1 MPRFNE
7 LSYKSLSNLMTYINP
22 NYIGRVNFK
31 KGIMKGIKIF
41 LKEIQKN
48 LKKTCEKYW
57 NFPEWGEKQKA
68 SILPQMIEKSLWIWK
83 TKASW
88 V

>member
-7 LSYKSLSNLMTYINP
+7 LSYKSLSYLMTYINP

-48 LKKTCEKYW
+48 LKKTCEKY
-57 NFPEWGEKQKA
+57 
-68 SILPQMIEKSLWIWK
+68 
-83 TKASW
+83 
-88 V
+88 